1 MYDASL
7 DKMLESLDSELNY
20 EWDSSLDIPVWQM
33 SLGLSPKR
41 DPSDL
46 DVDLINFYLKEVA
59 PLFCCYAASDKNPF
73 HHLIAKA
80 WNSELRTTKYAAV
93 IKASQSLAAIFM
105 SARGWSLQSVASDLQ
120 REAQS
125 RIDLLSMAEGYDSM
139 TVLALH
145 LLGASAMYSQDIPYW
160 LLTAEKLQKILI
172 LDEPGNREQATTV
185 RLHERERQFFWGLY
199 MYNQLHTTFVEL
211 HLSLP
216 PIEIPKRYFED
227 IAGIRRCPHP
237 FTGISSHI
245 TFSLLAVGKLIKRQ
259 RQIAKSLSFATEQQI
274 RDLQTLISEAIMLEA
289 MILTQNIP
297 EAKDIEDPNDEAT
310 PIEHLFK
317 IAECHR
323 NAALL
328 QLYRVFPDVLR
339 RRLTSNDT
347 GIMTDRFLLSL
358 ALRILDALRSIPVQS
373 GTTPFQTVLLL
384 ALSSE
389 LKFDGDFGDNDE
401 VSHIIKIVSAREWT
415 LERLSEAQKS
425 IPGQRLYNL
434 IGRVR
439 QMWTQL
445 DAAGPREVVYW
456 LDFMM

>member
-1 MYDASL
+1 MYNASL
-7 DKMLESLDSELNY
+7 DKMLASLDPEVTY

-33 SLGLSPKR
+33 SLGTPPER
-41 DPSDL
+41 PPSDL
-46 DVDLINFYLKEVA
+46 DSDLINFYLEEIA

-80 WNSELRTTKYAAV
+80 WDSELRTTKYAAV

-105 SARGWSLQSVASDLQ
+105 SARGWNLQQVARDLQ

-125 RIDLLSMAEGYDSM
+125 HIDLFSMAEGYDSM

-160 LLTAEKLQKILI
+160 HLIAEKLQSILI
-172 LDEPGNREQATTV
+172 LDGPGNCEQATTI
-185 RLHERERQFFWGLY
+185 RLHERERQFFWGLH

-216 PIEIPKRYFED
+216 PIEIPKKYFED
-227 IAGIRRCPHP
+227 IAGTRRCPHP
-237 FTGISSHI
+237 FTGVSNHI
-245 TFSLLAVGKLIKRQ
+245 TFSFLAVGKLIKRQ
-259 RQIAKSLSFATEQQI
+259 RQYAKSLSFATEQQI

-289 MILTQNIP
+289 MILTQNVP
-297 EAKDIEDPNDEAT
+297 EVKDIEDPNDEAT

-339 RRLTSNDT
+339 RRLEPNNTEISLD
-347 GIMTDRFLLSL
+347 GFLQSL
-358 ALRILDALRSIPVQS
+358 ALHILDTLRSIPVRS

-384 ALSSE
+384 AISSE
-389 LKFDGDFGDNDE
+389 LKFDGDVEIDDE
-401 VSHIIKIVSAREWT
+401 VSHIVKILNAREWT
-415 LERLSEAQKS
+415 LERLSETQKS

-434 IGRVR
+434 MGKVR

-445 DAAGPREVVYW
+445 DAAGPSEVVYW

>member
-1 MYDASL
+1 
-7 DKMLESLDSELNY
+7 MLEFLDPEVTY
-20 EWDSSLDIPVWQM
+20 EWDSSLDNTVWQM
-33 SLGLSPKR
+33 SLETSLERSS
-41 DPSDL
+41 SDL
-46 DVDLINFYLKEVA
+46 DTDLMNFYLDEIA

-105 SARGWSLQSVASDLQ
+105 SARGSSLQLVARDLQ

-125 RIDLLSMAEGYDSM
+125 HIDLFSMAEGYDSM

-145 LLGASAMYSQDIPYW
+145 LLGASAMYSQDIAYW
-160 LLTAEKLQKILI
+160 HLTAEKLQKILM
-172 LDEPGNREQATTV
+172 LDEPGNREHAKTIK
-185 RLHERERQFFWGLY
+185 LHERERQFFWGLH

-216 PIEIPKRYFED
+216 PIEIPKKYFED

-237 FTGISSHI
+237 FTGVSSHI
-245 TFSLLAVGKLIKRQ
+245 TFSFLAVGKLIKRQ
-259 RQIAKSLSFATEQQI
+259 RQYAKSLCFTTEQQI
-274 RDLQTLISEAIMLEA
+274 RDLQDLISEAIMLEA
-289 MILTQNIP
+289 MILTQNVP
-297 EAKDIEDPNDEAT
+297 EIKDIEDPNDEAT

-339 RRLTSNDT
+339 RRLEPNDT
-347 GIMTDRFLLSL
+347 GISTDGFLLSL
-358 ALRILDALRSIPVQS
+358 ALRILDTLRSIPVHS

-384 ALSSE
+384 AISSE
-389 LKFDGDFGDNDE
+389 LKFDGDVEDDDE

-415 LERLSEAQKS
+415 LERLSETQKS

-434 IGRVR
+434 MGKVR
-439 QMWTQL
+439 QVWTQL
-445 DAAGPREVVYW
+445 DAAEPREVVYW
-456 LDFMM
+456 LDFMV